1 MLACGMKKLKQH
13 TFVFND
19 GDNGGEALTLTTE
32 FHDNGDGVPEGVYMT
47 QELCLGSYCNS
58 ASFHLS
64 GAVLTPELLRELANQ
79 LDKERALLMVSSF
92 QK

>member
-1 MLACGMKKLKQH
+1 MNMLKRHYFC
-13 TFVFND
+13 FND

-32 FHDNGDGVPEGVYMT
+32 FHDNGDGAPDGIYIT

-58 ASFHLS
+58 ASFHLA

-79 LDKERALLMVSSF
+79 LDKERALLMVSSS